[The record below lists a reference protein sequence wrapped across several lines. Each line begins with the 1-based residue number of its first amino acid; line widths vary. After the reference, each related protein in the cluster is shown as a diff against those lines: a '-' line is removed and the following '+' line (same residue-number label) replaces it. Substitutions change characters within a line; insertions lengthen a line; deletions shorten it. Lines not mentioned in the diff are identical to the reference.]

1 MIRSIISAASSSS
14 RGGTNIFARNLFP
27 AAAATPQR
35 RSLATTDAEVYDN
48 YISSLSPP
56 RRKMFTILND
66 YRNKNYSQ
74 STNTRFFKTII
85 SAVDANNDGEI
96 SMEEYDTLL
105 KNIGAEE
112 QMTQEERDALFEELG
127 VGEDEKVIP
136 VELIKKSW
144 EPLMKIVIPK

>member
-1 MIRSIISAASSSS
+1 MIRSFISAASSSS
-14 RGGTNIFARNLFP
+14 RSTNIIFARNLFP
-27 AAAATPQR
+27 AAAATPQH
-35 RSLATTDAEVYDN
+35 RSLATDAEVYDN
-48 YISSLSPP
+48 YISNLSPP

-66 YRNKNYSQ
+66 YRNQNYSQ

>member
-1 MIRSIISAASSSS
+1 
-14 RGGTNIFARNLFP
+14 
-27 AAAATPQR
+27 
-35 RSLATTDAEVYDN
+35 
-48 YISSLSPP
+48 
-56 RRKMFTILND
+56 
-66 YRNKNYSQ
+66 
-74 STNTRFFKTII
+74 
-85 SAVDANNDGEI
+85 
-96 SMEEYDTLL
+96 MEEYDTLL